1 MAANSTAQIIM
12 SLDLG
17 TTSTRVALYDT
28 DGNAVTIVAREHQQ
42 YFPHPGWVEH
52 DAAEIWANIRELAA
66 LSLARAQLTAADI
79 INIGITNQR
88 ETVVAWDAD
97 TSQPVHRAIVWQD
110 ARTDSVVEQ
119 LISAGHNASVQH
131 ATGLNLSA
139 YFSASKMAWILHHN
153 EDAARL
159 ATRGRL
165 RFGTIDSWIIWNLT
179 GGAVHATDITNASRT
194 SLMDIHTGQW
204 DLALGE
210 IFDLAPKVLES
221 ALPTI
226 YPSVHHFGTVA
237 NGLAIAGIPITG
249 VLGDQQAA
257 SFGQTIFA
265 AGEAKNTYGTGCF
278 VLYNTGT
285 EPVVS
290 TSGLLTTVAYQLP
303 NEPPVYALE
312 GSIAQAGSVVQW
324 LRDQLGIIR
333 SSKDIEALANS
344 VEDHGGVYFVPAF
357 SGLFAP
363 WWRSDASGTIIGLTS
378 YATSGHIARAAL
390 DATAY
395 QTLDVVKAV
404 ETDTGQQLQRL
415 NVDGGMTTNAQ
426 LMQFQSDILDVV
438 VERSADVE
446 TTARGA
452 AYAAGLGIGVWQ
464 NTAQL
469 RELWQSGGV
478 WYPQIDPTKRSRL
491 VRGWRAAIDHAI
503 GWPVDETS

>member
-79 INIGITNQR
+79 ITIGITNQR

-210 IFDLAPKVLES
+210 IFGLAPKVLES
-221 ALPTI
+221 SLPTI

-415 NVDGGMTTNAQ
+415 NVDGGMTTNDQ

-438 VERSADVE
+438 VERSADIE

-478 WYPQIDPTKRSRL
+478 WYPQIVPTKRSRL
-491 VRGWRAAIDHAI
+491 VRGWRAAIDHTI

>member
-1 MAANSTAQIIM
+1 M
-12 SLDLG
+12 
-17 TTSTRVALYDT
+17 
-28 DGNAVTIVAREHQQ
+28 
-42 YFPHPGWVEH
+42 
-52 DAAEIWANIRELAA
+52 
-66 LSLARAQLTAADI
+66 
-79 INIGITNQR
+79 
-88 ETVVAWDAD
+88 
-97 TSQPVHRAIVWQD
+97 
-110 ARTDSVVEQ
+110 
-119 LISAGHNASVQH
+119 
-131 ATGLNLSA
+131 
-139 YFSASKMAWILHHN
+139 
-153 EDAARL
+153 
-159 ATRGRL
+159 
-165 RFGTIDSWIIWNLT
+165 
-179 GGAVHATDITNASRT
+179 
-194 SLMDIHTGQW
+194 
-204 DLALGE
+204 
-210 IFDLAPKVLES
+210 
-221 ALPTI
+221 
-226 YPSVHHFGTVA
+226 
-237 NGLAIAGIPITG
+237 
-249 VLGDQQAA
+249 
-257 SFGQTIFA
+257 
-265 AGEAKNTYGTGCF
+265 
-278 VLYNTGT
+278 
-285 EPVVS
+285 
-290 TSGLLTTVAYQLP
+290 
-303 NEPPVYALE
+303 
-312 GSIAQAGSVVQW
+312 VQW

-438 VERSADVE
+438 VERSADIE

-478 WYPQIDPTKRSRL
+478 WYPQIVPTKRSRL
-491 VRGWRAAIDHAI
+491 VRGWRAAIDHTI

>member
-17 TTSTRVALYDT
+17 TTSTRVALYGT

-79 INIGITNQR
+79 ITIGITNQR

-110 ARTDSVVEQ
+110 ARTDSEIEQ

-159 ATRGRL
+159 AARERL

-179 GGAVHATDITNASRT
+179 GGRVHATDITNASRT

-210 IFDLAPKVLES
+210 IFGLAPKVLES

>member
-1 MAANSTAQIIM
+1 MAAKSSAQIIM

-28 DGNAVTIVAREHQQ
+28 EGNAVTIVAREHQQ

-66 LSLARAQLTAADI
+66 LSLARAQLTADDI
-79 INIGITNQR
+79 VSIGITNQR

-110 ARTDSVVEQ
+110 ARTDTVVER
-119 LISAGHNASVQH
+119 LIAAGRNELVQKR
-131 ATGLNLSA
+131 TGLNLSA
-139 YFSASKMAWILHHN
+139 YFSAPKMAWILQHS
-153 EDAARL
+153 DQAARL
-159 ATRGRL
+159 AARGRL
-165 RFGTIDSWIIWNLT
+165 RFGTIDAWIIWNLT
-179 GGAVHATDITNASRT
+179 GGTVHATDITNASRT
-194 SLMDIHTGQW
+194 SLMDIQTGQW

-210 IFDLAPKVLES
+210 VFDLDPKVLET
-221 ALPTI
+221 ALPRI
-226 YPSVHHFGTVA
+226 YPSIHNFGTVVK
-237 NGLAIAGIPITG
+237 GLPVAGIPITG

-278 VLYNTGT
+278 LLYNTGT

-303 NEPPVYALE
+303 DEPPVYALE

-333 SSKDIEALANS
+333 SSKDVEALANS
-344 VEDHGGVYFVPAF
+344 VTDHGGVYFVPAF

-363 WWRSDASGTIIGLTS
+363 WWRPDASGTIIGLTS

-404 ETDTGQQLQRL
+404 EADTGEKLQRL
-415 NVDGGMTTNAQ
+415 SVDGGMTINDQ

-438 VERSADVE
+438 VEGSADVE

-464 NTAQL
+464 EISQL

-478 WYPQIDPTKRSRL
+478 WYPQIDPTRRDRL
-491 VRGWRAAIDHAI
+491 IRGWRAAIEHTI

>member
-52 DAAEIWANIRELAA
+52 DAAEIWGNIRELAA
-66 LSLARAQLTAADI
+66 LSLARAQLAAADI
-79 INIGITNQR
+79 VTIGITNQR

-97 TSQPVHRAIVWQD
+97 TSQPVQHAIVWQD

-159 ATRGRL
+159 AARERL

-179 GGAVHATDITNASRT
+179 GGRVHATDITNASRT

-210 IFDLAPKVLES
+210 VFGLAPKVLES

-285 EPVVS
+285 EPVFS

-415 NVDGGMTTNAQ
+415 NVDGGMTTNDQ

>member
-17 TTSTRVALYDT
+17 TTSTRVALYGT

-79 INIGITNQR
+79 ITIGITNQR

-110 ARTDSVVEQ
+110 ARTDSEIEQ

-159 ATRGRL
+159 AARERL

-179 GGAVHATDITNASRT
+179 GGRVHATDITNASRT

-210 IFDLAPKVLES
+210 VFGLAPKVLES

>member
-1 MAANSTAQIIM
+1 M

-28 DGNAVTIVAREHQQ
+28 DGTTVTSVAREHQQ

-66 LSLARAQLTAADI
+66 LALARAQLTAADI
-79 INIGITNQR
+79 ISIGITNQR
-88 ETVVAWDAD
+88 ETIVAWDAL

-110 ARTDSVVEQ
+110 ARTDDAIEQ
-119 LISAGHNASVQH
+119 LIAAGHNDPVQA

-139 YFSASKMAWILHHN
+139 YFSASKMAWILQHSD
-153 EDAARL
+153 EAARL
-159 ATRGRL
+159 AARGHL
-165 RFGTIDSWIIWNLT
+165 RFGTIDSWIMWNLT
-179 GGAVHATDITNASRT
+179 AGAVHATDITNASRT
-194 SLMDIHTGQW
+194 SLMDIRTGQW

-210 IFDLAPKVLES
+210 VFGLAPKVLEA
-221 ALPTI
+221 ALPNI
-226 YPSVHHFGTVA
+226 YPSVHHFGTVT
-237 NGLAIAGIPITG
+237 NGLAIGGIPITG

-265 AGEAKNTYGTGCF
+265 TGEAKNTYGTGCF
-278 VLYNTGT
+278 LLYNTGT
-285 EPVVS
+285 EPVFS

-303 NEPPVYALE
+303 DEPPVYALE
-312 GSIAQAGSVVQW
+312 GSVAQAGSVVQW

-333 SSKDIEALANS
+333 TSEDVEALANS
-344 VEDHGGVYFVPAF
+344 VDDHGGVYFVPAF

-363 WWRSDASGTIIGLTS
+363 WWRPDTSGTIIGLTS
-378 YATSGHIARAAL
+378 YATAGHIARAAL

-404 ETDTGQQLQRL
+404 EADTGQQLQRL
-415 NVDGGMTTNAQ
+415 NVDGGMTINDR

-438 VERSADVE
+438 VQRSADVE

-469 RELWQSGGV
+469 RELWRPGGV
-478 WYPQIDPTKRSRL
+478 WCPQIEPTQRSRL
-491 VRGWRAAIDHAI
+491 IRGWRAAIDHAI